1 MERVK
6 PGKKYIVKEAIDLL
20 SDITNKK
27 NITEDIAVG
36 TILLH
41 ISNEPQNGNYRANF
55 TIDDP
60 HRQLGSF
67 SAYVFP
73 YDPSDPT
80 VKSIFQKLMPVSSGG
95 RNRKTSRRRR
105 RRRRRRTNKRT

>member
-1 MERVK
+1 MTIIK

-27 NITEDIAVG
+27 NITEDIAID
-36 TILLH
+36 TTLFH
-41 ISNEPQNGNYRANF
+41 ISNEPQGYYYIANF
-55 TIDDP
+55 SIDDP
-60 HRQLGSF
+60 NRPFGSF

-105 RRRRRRTNKRT
+105 RRRRTNKRT